1 MSTTPVTIAV
11 VLARGLGSRMQRA
24 DAGATLDAEQE
35 AAAACGQKG
44 MIPDAAGRPFMA
56 HILSGL
62 ADVGITQVV
71 LVVAPDHATIAD
83 HFDRH
88 PPARLRLAYAIQ
100 PEPDGTARAVLAAAP
115 AVGDAPF
122 LVLNAD
128 NLYPA
133 VALEALVT
141 LGEPGLVA
149 FDRAGLMDGGG
160 IDAERVRAFA
170 LLRVD
175 RDGYLTEL
183 IEKPDPVTFA
193 TMPDAGVSMNL
204 WRFDAGI
211 FTACREVVRST
222 RGEYELPEAVALAR
236 RHGARFR
243 VVAANAPVLDLS
255 RRSDIASVAGRLA
268 DQPIAP

>member
-1 MSTTPVTIAV
+1 MNPPITTAV
-11 VLARGLGSRMQRA
+11 ILARGLGSRMQQE
-24 DAGATLDAEQE
+24 DAE
-35 AAAACGQKG
+35 AALDPAQASAARRGQKG
-44 MIPDAAGRPFMA
+44 MIPDARGRPFLA

-62 ADVGITQVV
+62 ADVGLTRAI
-71 LVVAPDHATIAD
+71 LVVAPEHAMIRE

-88 PPARLRLAYAIQ
+88 PPTRLRLAYAIQ
-100 PEPDGTARAVLAAAP
+100 PEPDGTARAVLAAEPLVADS
-115 AVGDAPF
+115 AF

-149 FDRAGLMDGGG
+149 FDRAGLIAGGG

-175 RDGYLTEL
+175 HAGYLAEL
-183 IEKPDPVTFA
+183 VEKPDPATFA
-193 TMPDAGVSMNL
+193 AMPDAGVSMNL
-204 WRFDAGI
+204 WRFDGRMFA
-211 FTACREVVRST
+211 ACRDVSRSV

-236 RHGARFR
+236 QRGARFR
-243 VVAANAPVLDLS
+243 VVAASAPVLDLS
-255 RRSDIASVAGRLA
+255 RRGDVARVAAALA
-268 DQPIAP
+268 RHPIAP